1 MHMIKSFANIF
12 DLIVKLQYMPYK
24 KPSNLFQIE
33 LESIMIYNKESTK
46 CH

>member
-1 MHMIKSFANIF
+1 MNMIKSFANIF
-12 DLIVKLQYMPYK
+12 DLVKLQYMPYK